1 MITDFIL
8 EVMFGL
14 ATALVDFLPEWVAP
28 STLTTSAST
37 LGVQFSQMNSY
48 APVSLLGACL
58 LLILGVKVFLSLW
71 RLAVFIYDRFPFKAS

>member
-14 ATALVDFLPEWVAP
+14 ATALVGFLPDWVPPAGLV
-28 STLTTSAST
+28 TNAST

-48 APVSLLGACL
+48 APVSLLGVCL
-58 LLILGVKVFLSLW
+58 GLVLAVKVALSAW
-71 RLAVFIYDRFPFKAS
+71 RLAVFVYDRFPFKAS